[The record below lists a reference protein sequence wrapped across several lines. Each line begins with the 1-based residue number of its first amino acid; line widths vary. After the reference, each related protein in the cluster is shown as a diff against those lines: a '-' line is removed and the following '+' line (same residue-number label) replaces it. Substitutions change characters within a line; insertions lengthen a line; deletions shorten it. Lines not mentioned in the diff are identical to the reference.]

1 MSETVSKALLDSHD
15 TSVEETAKFI
25 DMIDKF
31 FDSLN
36 VTNISSGRKKRKPFQ
51 SPYRKLGIKIP
62 FGLRYAIHVTVSD
75 NSKYDYKCMKLAG
88 LV

>member
-1 MSETVSKALLDSHD
+1 MSKALLDSHD

-51 SPYRKLGIKIP
+51 SPYRKLDDFRLKVCYTCYSVRQFQI
-62 FGLRYAIHVTVSD
+62 
-75 NSKYDYKCMKLAG
+75 
-88 LV
+88 

>member
-1 MSETVSKALLDSHD
+1 MSKALLDSHD

-36 VTNISSGRKKRKPFQ
+36 VTNISSRRKKRKPFQ
-51 SPYRKLGIKIP
+51 SPYRKLDDFQLKVYYTC
-62 FGLRYAIHVTVSD
+62 FSVRQFQT
-75 NSKYDYKCMKLAG
+75 
-88 LV
+88 